1 LFPVIIFFK
10 TLRRAIMKKFL
21 ALLLAAMMVFA
32 FTACGGGGS
41 SEEAAEESTDAAAV
55 SYDDIDDNCESE
67 DGTYEVAMVTDV
79 GQLKDGSFNQFT
91 WNGCKMYAHENDK
104 TYKYY
109 QPANGAQATDEDRIK
124 AMTDACDA
132 GAEVIVT
139 PGFMQ
144 ATALEAVAPK
154 YPEVQFIFI
163 DGWDMGAD
171 NVLGVSYQEEQAG
184 YLAGYAAVME
194 GYTKLGFSGGG
205 GGTNPACIRYGYGFA
220 QGANDAAKEKD
231 VEVEM
236 RYSWEY
242 GSQFQ
247 ASDDLQAMLAGW
259 YNAGTEAIFMCG
271 GTMFNSGTAAADAAD
286 GAIIGVDVDQSPLS
300 DTVITSAMKDLAGSV
315 IQTIGEYYADSTV
328 KGEDK
333 VLGAADDMVGLP
345 TDTWSLQNWS
355 VEDYNALFEK
365 VKSGEIKIDDNAEMA
380 DPSTAG
386 LEKIKFVK

>member
-1 LFPVIIFFK
+1 
-10 TLRRAIMKKFL
+10 MKKFL

-41 SEEAAEESTDAAAV
+41 SEEAADDSSDAAAV

-67 DGTYEVAMVTDV
+67 DGTYQIAMVTDV

-91 WNGCKMYAHENDK
+91 WNGCKKYAVDNGK

-109 QPANGAQATDEDRIK
+109 QPANGQNATDEDRIK

-139 PGFMQ
+139 PGFLQ
-144 ATALEAVAPK
+144 QTALEAVAPK

-163 DGWDMGAD
+163 DGWDLGID

-205 GGTNPACIRYGYGFA
+205 GGSNPACIRYGYGYA

-231 VEVEM
+231 VDVEM

-242 GSQFQ
+242 GSSFS

-259 YNAGTEAIFMCG
+259 YNAGTEVIFMCG
-271 GTMFNSGTAAADAAD
+271 GTMFNSGAAAAEAAD
-286 GAIIGVDVDQSPLS
+286 GAIIGVDVDQSAQS
-300 DTVITSAMKDLAGSV
+300 DAVITSATKGLAQSV
-315 IQTIGEYYADSTV
+315 QISLENFYGEGLQ
-328 KGEDK
+328 KGAL
-333 VLGAADDMVGLP
+333 VLGAADDAVGLP
-345 TDTWSLQNWS
+345 VDTWSLQNWS

-365 VKSGEIKIDDNAEMA
+365 VKSGEIKVDNNSEMA